1 MASVTVWGTMR
12 SQRQGFRKGER
23 TSLLGILQECERE
36 HPKIRINSKWQL
48 SGQHTPVSP
57 GLRQERVIKLKRNQL
72 HGGASFKINRIY
84 LHWKELPFKHGT
96 GGI

>member
-1 MASVTVWGTMR
+1 MVSVTVCGTMR

-36 HPKIRINSKWQL
+36 HPKTIINSKWQL
-48 SGQHTPVSP
+48 SGRHTPVSP
-57 GLRQERVIKLKRNQL
+57 GLRQERVIRLKRNQL

-96 GGI
+96 DGI